1 MEKKIFSVQIS
12 EETLD
17 KLKLFYSERITKS
30 SERYVRYEVKS
41 PTLVIKIYDT
51 LKVVFSG
58 VDAYENALIWGYEDT
73 VFKCLDNHMG
83 SDEVGTGDYFGP
95 VCVCAAYVKKEDIK
109 WLEELGINDS
119 KKLSDEKIKEIVP
132 QIIKRVTYASL
143 TLDNIKYNQLVEKGF
158 NQGMIKAYLHN
169 KAFNAL
175 REKVND
181 TKCLT
186 VLDMFVNEK
195 AYYNYLKNE
204 KNIAKNIHFETKA
217 ETYYPAVAVGSMIAR
232 YSFITKMQRLSKELD
247 MAIPMGSS
255 TRVDRF
261 AAEVIKRYGE
271 DKLKEVAKIHFQNTK
286 RAMLIAAE

>member
-17 KLKLFYSERITKS
+17 KLKLYYSERITKS

-41 PTLVIKIYDT
+41 PTLVVKIYDS

-58 VDAYENALIWGYEDT
+58 TDAYENALIWGYEDT
-73 VFKCLDNHMG
+73 VYKCLDNHMG

-119 KKLSDEKIKEIVP
+119 KKLSDDQIKKMVP
-132 QIIKRVTYASL
+132 EIIKRIQYASL
-143 TLDNIKYNQLVEKGF
+143 TLDNVKYNELVSKGF

-175 REKVND
+175 RAKVND
-181 TKCLT
+181 NKCLT

-204 KNIAKNIHFETKA
+204 KNVAKNILFETKA
-217 ETYYPAVAVGSMIAR
+217 ETYYPAVAVGSIIAR
-232 YSFITKMQRLSKELD
+232 YSFVTKMAKLSRELG
-247 MAIPMGSS
+247 MTIPMGAS
-255 TRVDRF
+255 TMVDKF
-261 AAEVIKRYGE
+261 AAEVIKKYGE
-271 DKLKEVAKIHFQNTK
+271 EKLKEVAKYHFQNTK
-286 RAMLIAAE
+286 RALKLINE